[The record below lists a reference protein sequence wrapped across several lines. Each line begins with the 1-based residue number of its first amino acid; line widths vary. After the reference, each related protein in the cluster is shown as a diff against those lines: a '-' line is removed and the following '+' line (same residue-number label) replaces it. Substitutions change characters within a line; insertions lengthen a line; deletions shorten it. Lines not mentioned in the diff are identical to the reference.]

1 MIRSVLSLS
10 CVVFVDGVSYLPGYR
25 LIYIS
30 TCLYEKVQNKV
41 AGPPPAEQSIAAGRQ
56 VSLRGRR

>member
-25 LIYIS
+25 LIYIPAC
-30 TCLYEKVQNKV
+30 TRRYKIRLQGYHLQNNRLLQV
-41 AGPPPAEQSIAAGRQ
+41 GR
-56 VSLRGRR
+56 